1 LANNDEIGSLNV
13 KVGLDGTGFQEGI
26 SQINRQL
33 AVAKS
38 AFKAAAAQIAESGS
52 AMDKVRLQ
60 TDSLSRQIDL
70 QRQKVDVLSSAHQK
84 SVTAKGADAKAS
96 QDLEIKLNNAR
107 KTLADMENQLN
118 DVGKSSEK
126 VGTSFLSLGNII
138 KGSLIYNAVY
148 AGINSVTSAFKNS
161 IGAGI
166 QYDSTMQ
173 QLDVGFT
180 TLLGSASQA
189 QTMLKQLADFA
200 QATPFDLQ
208 GVTESAKQMLAMGF
222 SAKEI
227 LPDMKAIG
235 DAAAGLGL
243 QTDGIQRITLA
254 LGQLRT
260 HGVADAQ
267 DLLQLTEAGIPAWD
281 ILAKSMGKTVPEL
294 QKMVSKGLVPAR
306 QATDALIAGMEQR
319 FPNMLGKLNSSFA
332 SQMGNMSD
340 AFKRTFGELM
350 TPTFNYLT
358 NTALP
363 ALNDKLNTFRQTLER
378 AGAVQAFKT
387 IIPPGV
393 VDTVVGLY
401 NAVKKIFD
409 FIKQNGPVIESILT
423 GLAAFKLAT
432 MFSNIS
438 GLTKFVIA
446 IKEAQKATKDL
457 TVAQAALSVF
467 MKDSIIGSFIM
478 KIKELRKAY
487 ADMTIAQAALNVIM
501 DANPI
506 GVIAAAMGVL
516 IAAGVALYRAWTR
529 DWDGIRE
536 KTMAVV
542 NVIKAYF
549 KAMVSGIM
557 VDFNALKVG
566 VLFIINGIL
575 NMVSPLVDLIGK
587 FAPGVEAGF
596 RRVKAAVVDAKN
608 NAVDQL
614 HTSIDNTTAAAY
626 NLIDAGIGVRDAFTG
641 AGKAIQDTGLMN
653 SKTIAA
659 MGLNKAPKS
668 PSSSSASDIVPKM
681 NFAMQSA
688 APAAKATATKTAK
701 DIVQAFIDGIN
712 SKATPLQ
719 QKIDQLKASLQFR
732 TDSGDTA
739 VASQTINSLIK
750 AYQQE
755 LKGLT
760 SAMSSVNAEI
770 KKFNPKTQ
778 ADDIAKL
785 RDEYSQLA
793 VQWYNDQDAIAQ
805 LNDQIKKASQDAAQ
819 KLKDAAQTAS
829 EAFKQMSDAQIQAFT
844 DARNNELAEMQ
855 KAHQVELQSFSDEK
869 DAELAKMQQVHQQ
882 ALANFD
888 SETQSM
894 IAGIDQQIAA
904 LDTQQQA
911 QDRAS
916 TQAGWDKQSTDLQ
929 HQLAVANLMGDSQT
943 IDQVKQQI
951 QDLNDQIA
959 KQKAQWARDDQKASL
974 EQQKTAL
981 QAQRN
986 AQKQSLQQ
994 EYQDQEQ
1001 AFQKQID
1008 LQKQALQQQYSDQ
1021 EQAFKQES
1029 DAKEKH
1035 LQALQDALVTAI
1047 QNQQLTQQQANAAWI
1062 QAVKDTGDQEV
1073 QLQIEAQQKSQ
1084 KELNKWV
1091 QTYVDIG
1098 KAYGKSLGQ
1107 GLVDG
1112 LNSMLAAVQSAAAQ
1126 LANAAS
1132 AVTGGARVAISS
1144 SVAHI
1149 SVPHL
1154 ADGAVLTRPTMVLA
1168 GEAGDE
1174 AVLPLNDSVMSRL
1187 ANAIVG
1193 AMPRSSGQP
1202 INVYLDGRLIAAYTH
1217 DLMTGD
1223 LLQKQRKGV

>member
-1 LANNDEIGSLNV
+1 MANNDEIGSLNV

-52 AMDKVRLQ
+52 AMDKARLQ

-70 QRQKVDVLSSAHQK
+70 QRQKVDVLSTAHQK
-84 SVTAKGADAKAS
+84 SVAAKGADAKAS

-118 DVGKSSEK
+118 DVGKASEK
-126 VGTSFLSLGNII
+126 AGSSFLSLGNII
-138 KGSLIYNAVY
+138 KGSLVYNAVY
-148 AGINSVTSAFKNS
+148 AAINAVTSAIKNS

-189 QTMLKQLADFA
+189 QTMLRQLADFA

-281 ILAKSMGKTVPEL
+281 ILAESMGKTVPEL
-294 QKMVSKGLVPAR
+294 QKMVTKGLVPAQ
-306 QATDALIAGMEQR
+306 QATEALIAGMEQR

-363 ALNDKLNTFRQTLER
+363 ALNDKLNTFRQTLEQ

-401 NAVKKIFD
+401 NAVKKVFD
-409 FIKQNGPVIESILT
+409 FIEQNGPAIESILA
-423 GLAAFKLAT
+423 GLAAFKLAS
-432 MFSNIS
+432 MFSDIS
-438 GLTKFVIA
+438 GLTKFVTA

-467 MKDSIIGSFIM
+467 MKDSIIGSFIT
-478 KIKELRKAY
+478 KIKDLRKAY
-487 ADMTIAQAALNVIM
+487 ADLSIAQAALNVIM

-506 GVIAAAMGVL
+506 GVIAAAIGVL
-516 IAAGVALYRAWTR
+516 IAASALLYRAWTK
-529 DWDGIRE
+529 DWGGIQE
-536 KTMAVV
+536 KTKAVV

-549 KAMVSGIM
+549 QLLVAGAM
-557 VDFNALKVG
+557 DEFYALKTG
-566 VLFIINGIL
+566 VLFIVQGIL

-596 RRVKAAVVDAKN
+596 QRVKAAVLDAKN
-608 NAVDQL
+608 NSVDQL
-614 HTSIDNTTAAAY
+614 HTSIDKTTAAAY
-626 NLIDAGIGVRDAFTG
+626 NLIDAGIGVRDAFIG

-659 MGLNKAPKS
+659 MGLNKSKS
-668 PSSSSASDIVPKM
+668 STSSSAADIVPKM

-688 APAAKATATKTAK
+688 APAAKATATKTAQ
-701 DIVQAFIDGIN
+701 DIVQSFIDGLN
-712 SKATPLQ
+712 SKAAPLQ

-732 TDSGDTA
+732 TDNGDTA
-739 VASQTINSLIK
+739 IASQTISGLIK

-778 ADDIAKL
+778 ADDITKL
-785 RDEYSQLA
+785 KDEYSQLA
-793 VQWYNDQDAIAQ
+793 VQWYNDQDAISQ
-805 LNDQIKKASQDAAQ
+805 LNDQIKKAAQDAAQ

-829 EAFKQMSDAQIQAFT
+829 DAFKSATDTELQDFIDAKNQELTTMQENDQKELDSFNNKINAEMSAMQKMHKQALDNYDQETQAMLAGIDAQISALDQ
-844 DARNNELAEMQ
+844 E
-855 KAHQVELQSFSDEK
+855 
-869 DAELAKMQQVHQQ
+869 QQ
-882 ALANFD
+882 AND
-888 SETQSM
+888 RQKQQDQWNSQM
-894 IAGIDQQIAA
+894 AG
-904 LDTQQQA
+904 LQQQLSAA
-911 QDRAS
+911 Q
-916 TQAGWDKQSTDLQ
+916 L
-929 HQLAVANLMGDSQT
+929 
-943 IDQVKQQI
+943 I
-951 QDLNDQIA
+951 QDPRAAKQVQGQIDDLS
-959 KQKAQWARDDQKASL
+959 KQISDQKAQWARGDQKAAL
-974 EQQKTAL
+974 EQQKSDL
-981 QAQRN
+981 QQQRDV
-986 AQKQSLQQ
+986 QKQS
-994 EYQDQEQ
+994 
-1001 AFQKQID
+1001 
-1008 LQKQALQQQYSDQ
+1008 LQQQYSDQ
-1021 EQAFKQES
+1021 ESALQDS
-1029 DAKEKH
+1029 LDAQK
-1035 LQALQDALVTAI
+1035 QALQDSLKQQEDNYAQEI
-1047 QNQQLTQQQANAAWI
+1047 QKQQNQFKALQSQLVDAIKEQRLTKDQAEAAWQQAI
-1062 QAVKDTGDQEV
+1062 KDNGDQEV
-1073 QLQIEAQQKSQ
+1073 ELYIKNQQKTSDA
-1084 KELNKWV
+1084 LNQWV
-1091 QTYVDIG
+1091 QNYVNIG
-1098 KAYGKSLGQ
+1098 LSYGKGLGQ
-1107 GLVDG
+1107 GVVDG
-1112 LNSMLAAVQSAAAQ
+1112 LNSMLAAVQAAAAN
-1126 LANAAS
+1126 LRNAAS
-1132 AVTGGARVAISS
+1132 GAIGGAMTATAKVQTNIPA
-1144 SVAHI
+1144 
-1149 SVPHL
+1149 L
-1154 ADGAVLTRPTMVLA
+1154 AEGGILSRPTVVLA
-1168 GEAGDE
+1168 GEKGTE
-1174 AVLPLNDSVMSRL
+1174 AVIPLDKLPS
-1187 ANAIVG
+1187 
-1193 AMPRSSGQP
+1193 
-1202 INVYLDGRLIAAYTH
+1202 LIADALKKVTGKQQSLTIQNYGKPLSQQ
-1217 DLMTGD
+1217 DIMTALRRMEMLYG
-1223 LLQKQRKGV
+1223 